1 MTPEEVAPGCHP
13 TISHVMHGPMQ
24 KIQILFPDTLM
35 EMPRHRVRRWVRFM
49 RQRWS
54 MGTRTTEA
62 RGSIRNM
69 GRVTLQR
76 SSLIRMITALRR

>member
-49 RQRWS
+49 RQHPEYGPGYFAAFVIDSDDYRI
-54 MGTRTTEA
+54 EA
-62 RGSIRNM
+62 VMCGE
-69 GRVTLQR
+69 
-76 SSLIRMITALRR
+76 